1 MVFLCNNSRRAHKRQ
16 MAKQAVE
23 RNANE
28 FWMEKQEESNKT
40 TTNLSPEFINLAF
53 EEDEVM
59 ARTREIN
66 NVE

>member
-23 RNANE
+23 RNANQ
-28 FWMEKQEESNKT
+28 FWLEKLEESSKT
-40 TTNLSPEFINLAF
+40 ASKSEFINLAF
-53 EEDEVM
+53 EEDEGI
-59 ARTREIN
+59 AKTREIN

>member
-1 MVFLCNNSRRAHKRQ
+1 

-53 EEDEVM
+53 EEDKVM